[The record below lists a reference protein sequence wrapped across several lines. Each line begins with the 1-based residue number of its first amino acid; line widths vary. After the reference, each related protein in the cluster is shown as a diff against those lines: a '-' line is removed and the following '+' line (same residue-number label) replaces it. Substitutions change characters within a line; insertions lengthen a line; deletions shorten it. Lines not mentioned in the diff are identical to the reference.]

1 LSTGNIK
8 VIQAFKIMRLSKP
21 QVFSFYCSGKAL
33 TMAQNDENIGN
44 KDDSDPTI
52 IISDNPEQDKYEL
65 LKEKLRYKQAKR
77 ENSKKIDHKQV
88 RLNIQA
94 NALPSK
100 TFFIM
105 NTLAGVIAGY
115 GLLAN
120 SPAVVIGAMLVAMMT
135 GPISGIAL
143 ALIDNRMI
151 LLGTSLKTL
160 LGGIGLL
167 AAVGILLGVIH
178 YNMPMSEEILA
189 RTRPNFMDLMIALA
203 GGAAGAFA
211 SISARLSVAVVGVAV
226 ATALVPP
233 LVAMGILLAHFEW
246 KLALGAFILVF
257 TNMVAIQFSSSLVLW
272 IAGFRRV
279 TDEEVEKSAIAF
291 IKRNFV
297 SLIMLS
303 FLAVYLTL
311 NLLGTVEK
319 QHYQASTTKHL
330 KVLFSKQNN
339 VIDQVQ
345 YIPYNNFILIRVM
358 LQGDIAPSKQE
369 VLAAQKSLS
378 PGRNGLPVK
387 LQVRFA
393 PVTIIQPELLEN
405 LSLTSNEANSL
416 AQQ

>member
-1 LSTGNIK
+1 
-8 VIQAFKIMRLSKP
+8 
-21 QVFSFYCSGKAL
+21 
-33 TMAQNDENIGN
+33 MAQNDENIGN

-189 RTRPNFMDLMIALA
+189 RTRPNSMDLMIALA

>member
-1 LSTGNIK
+1 
-8 VIQAFKIMRLSKP
+8 
-21 QVFSFYCSGKAL
+21 
-33 TMAQNDENIGN
+33 MAQNDENIGN

-77 ENSKKIDHKQV
+77 ENNKKIDHKQV

-189 RTRPNFMDLMIALA
+189 RTRPNSMDLMIALA